1 MKYFLFLL
9 LYILSARVSDGQI
22 PETSRG
28 YALLLTPVLDSTS
41 GRLDAIFT
49 WDADTNAYS
58 YTVFMKFKED
68 SLFGDPIKTISRF
81 DSQYVFTDF
90 ERGRWYEFLIE
101 KDMIDYFAY
110 GYMNIGIDVPAI
122 EHRGNVLILV
132 DESIDLVLNDKIE
145 RLSKDMFV
153 DGWRVFRDTAP
164 RAETFDSAKV
174 MQTKG
179 KIIEY
184 YNKENIT
191 AVLLFGRIAVPYSG
205 SFAVDGHTPDHD
217 GAWASDIFY
226 GDVDGIWTDTLTNL
240 KSDDERTRNR
250 PNDGKF
256 DQIIIPSDIEIAVG
270 RVDMFNL
277 PFFEKN
283 ELELLEQYL
292 DKNHRFRTGIDRYP
306 DKMIV
311 SDAFGPDLKEGFAA
325 SAWMSFSAMTD
336 WREIDDE
343 DLRDMVSD
351 NDYIW
356 GYGCGPG
363 SFVRAE
369 RVAYAE
375 DFASKP
381 MRVAFTQ
388 LFGSYFGDWDS
399 ENNLMRAALAAA
411 PGGLIC
417 VWSGRPHWFF
427 HHTAFGESIAYSTLL
442 SQNSRPNNYRASS
455 PYARRMN
462 HIALI
467 GDPTLKTSFVQS
479 PSNLA
484 VTSDSQIH
492 LSWDESPD
500 SNIIGYYVYS
510 SDEKYGQ
517 YQRISDEIVTTT
529 SFTDVTAKHIWNYYM
544 VRAIKEERLHSGTY
558 LNLSQGVISEEG
570 TLRIDLTRDKVLN
583 TLLYPNPASDNTNL
597 VIVTDLS
604 GVSEIKLFDLSRKLL
619 NKLSINIS
627 EFVTKKNILLT
638 DAEGNSLASG
648 VYYIEISING
658 VVRHIKF
665 MIID

>member
-1 MKYFLFLL
+1 MKYFLIFLI
-9 LYILSARVSDGQI
+9 YIASVKICDAQI
-22 PETSRG
+22 PELSRG
-28 YALLLTPVLDSTS
+28 YALLLSPTIDSTS

-49 WDADTNAYS
+49 WDADTNAYT
-58 YTVFMKFKED
+58 YNVYMKFKED
-68 SLFGDPIKTISRF
+68 SLFGEPIKSISRF
-81 DSQYVFTDF
+81 DSQFVYADF

-101 KDMIDYFAY
+101 KDMIDYLAY

-132 DESIDLVLNDKIE
+132 DESIDLVLDDKIE
-145 RLSKDMFV
+145 RLAKDMFA

-164 RAETFDSAKV
+164 RAETYDSAKV
-174 MQTKG
+174 MQTKR

-184 YNKENIT
+184 YHKENIT
-191 AVLLFGRIAVPYSG
+191 ATLLFGRIAVPYSG

-226 GDVDGIWTDTLTNL
+226 GDVDGIWTDTLNNL
-240 KSDDERTRNR
+240 KSDDERIRNR

-256 DQIIIPSDIEIAVG
+256 DQNFIPSDIEIAVG

-277 PFFEKN
+277 PLFEKS

-292 DKNHRFRTGIDRYP
+292 DKNHRFRNGIDKYP
-306 DKMIV
+306 NKMII
-311 SDAFGPDLKEGFAA
+311 SDAFGPNFKEGFSA

-336 WREIDDE
+336 WRDIE
-343 DLRDMVSD
+343 DKDFRDMVSD
-351 NDYIW
+351 NDYLW

-369 RVAYAE
+369 RIAYAKE
-375 DFASKP
+375 FAAKP

-399 ENNLMRAALAAA
+399 ENNLMRAALAAE

-484 VTSDSQIH
+484 ITSDSQIH

-510 SDEKYGQ
+510 AAEKYGL
-517 YQRISDEIVTTT
+517 YERISENIVTTT

-558 LNLSQGVISEEG
+558 LNLSQGIFSEEG
-570 TLRIDLTRDKVLN
+570 TMRIDLTRDKVLN
-583 TLLYPNPASDNTNL
+583 TLLYPNPASENTSL
-597 VIVTDLS
+597 VIVTDLR
-604 GVSEIKLFDLSRKLL
+604 GVAAIKSFDLSGKIL
-619 NKLSINIS
+619 NKRTINIS
-627 EFVTKKNILLT
+627 DFITELNIKLS
-638 DAEGNSLASG
+638 DSDGNSLSSG
-648 VYYIEISING
+648 VYYIEINLNG
-658 VVRHIKF
+658 VIRHIKF
-665 MIID
+665 IIID

>member
-1 MKYFLFLL
+1 MKYFLILL
-9 LYILSARVSDGQI
+9 IFVVSVIICYAQI
-22 PETSRG
+22 PELSRG
-28 YALLLTPVLDSTS
+28 YALLLTPTIDSTA
-41 GRLDAIFT
+41 GKLDAIFT
-49 WDADTNAYS
+49 WEPDTNAYT
-58 YTVFMKFKED
+58 YNVYMKFKED
-68 SLFGDPIKTISRF
+68 SLFGEPIKSLSRF

-101 KDMIDYFAY
+101 KDMIDYLAN
-110 GYMNIGIDVPAI
+110 GYMNIGINVPAI
-122 EHRGNVLILV
+122 ENRGKVLILV
-132 DESIDLVLNDKIE
+132 DESLNIELDDKIE
-145 RLSKDMFV
+145 RLSKDMSA

-174 MQTKG
+174 MQTKE
-179 KIIEY
+179 KIIKY

-217 GAWASDIFY
+217 GAWATDVFY
-226 GDVDGIWTDTLTNL
+226 GDVDGIWTDTLNNL
-240 KSDDERTRNR
+240 KADDERIRNR

-256 DQIIIPSDIEIAVG
+256 DQNFIPSDIEIAVG
-270 RVDMFNL
+270 RIDMFDL
-277 PFFEKN
+277 PIFDKN
-283 ELELLEQYL
+283 EIELLEQYL
-292 DKNHRFRTGIDRYP
+292 DKNHRFRNGIDRYP
-306 DKMIV
+306 NKFII
-311 SDAFGPDLKEGFAA
+311 SDAFGPNFKEGFPA

-351 NDYIW
+351 FDYIW

-369 RVAYAE
+369 RIAYAE

-399 ENNLMRAALAAA
+399 ENNLMRAALAAE

-442 SQNSRPNNYRASS
+442 SQNSRPNNYLASS

-479 PSNLA
+479 PSNL
-484 VTSDSQIH
+484 TITNDSQIH

-500 SNIIGYYVYS
+500 SNIVGYYVYS
-510 SDEKYGQ
+510 SGEKYGQ
-517 YQRISDEIVTTT
+517 YQRISEEIVTTT
-529 SFTDVTAKHIWNYYM
+529 SFTDVAAKHILNFYK

-570 TLRIDLTRDKVLN
+570 TLRLDLTRDKVLN
-583 TLLYPNPASDNTNL
+583 TLLYPNPASGNTNL

-604 GVSEIKLFDLSRKLL
+604 GVAEIKLLDLSSKIL
-619 NKLSINIS
+619 NKQSINIS
-627 EFVTKKNILLT
+627 EFVTEENIILT
-638 DAEGNSLASG
+638 DVEGNSLSSG
-648 VYYIEISING
+648 VYFFEINLNG
-658 VVRHIKF
+658 VVRQIKF
-665 MIID
+665 MVFD